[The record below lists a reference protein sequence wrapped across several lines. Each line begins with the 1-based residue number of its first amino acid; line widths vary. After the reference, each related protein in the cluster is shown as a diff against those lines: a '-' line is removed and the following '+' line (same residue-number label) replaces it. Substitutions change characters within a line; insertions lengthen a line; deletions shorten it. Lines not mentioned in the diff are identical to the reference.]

1 MSSRSRARAAKAAAG
16 VTTVRI
22 PSQRGRRS
30 HDPFVVVVPER
41 PTLTRMALDATV
53 LWLWDH
59 RRALVPLALGL
70 LAFPATALLHVLAW
84 WSALLLAPAAAGPLV
99 WLAVVQRRRPAAD
112 KAVWGWRITLAALG
126 TSGLAWAASAAGF
139 GPLAGPLELWWLLNL
154 IAAQTAWL
162 IVRRT
167 SNVPEETA

>member
-1 MSSRSRARAAKAAAG
+1 MSSRTRARTVKTAAG

-22 PSQRGRRS
+22 PRQRGRRS

-41 PTLTRMALDATV
+41 PTLTRLALDATA
-53 LWLWDH
+53 LWLWKH
-59 RRALVPLALGL
+59 RRALAPLALGL
-70 LAFPATALLHVLAW
+70 LAFPVTALLHVLAW
-84 WSALLLAPAAAGPLV
+84 WSALLLAPAAAGPAL
-99 WLAVVQRRRPAAD
+99 WLALVQRRRPAAD

-126 TSGLAWAASAAGF
+126 ASGLAWAALAAGF

-154 IAAQTAWL
+154 ITAQTAWL

-167 SNVPEETA
+167 TN

>member
-1 MSSRSRARAAKAAAG
+1 MSSRTRARTVKTAAG

-22 PSQRGRRS
+22 PRQRGRRS

-41 PTLTRMALDATV
+41 PTLTRLALDATA
-53 LWLWDH
+53 LWLWKH
-59 RRALVPLALGL
+59 RRALAPLALGV
-70 LAFPATALLHVLAW
+70 LALPITALLHVMAP
-84 WSALLLAPAAAGPLV
+84 WSALLLAPAAVGPGL
-99 WLAVVQRRRPAAD
+99 WLAIVHRRRPAAD
-112 KAVWGWRITLAALG
+112 KTVWGWRTATALLG
-126 TSGLAWAASAAGF
+126 VSGLAWAASAVGS

-167 SNVPEETA
+167 SN